1 MEIYLIGLAVAL
13 VGGLLMSRLTRLLH
27 LPAVTAY
34 LVAGLLLG
42 PFFLGRLNVPG
53 LGFNTLEEVN
63 VLSIVSQTALGFIAF
78 AMGNEFRLSQ
88 LRTIGSRA
96 IIIGILQA
104 VITTVVVDVV
114 LLLLHLFFPRR
125 SGENKATVLTLPGG
139 SLSRVNCTF
148 ASLKGIALGGPR
160 TFTSGTTLTLYGIR

>member
-53 LGFNTLEEVN
+53 LGFNTLDEVN

-114 LLLLHLFFPRR
+114 LLLLHLFFPHI
-125 SGENKATVLTLPGG
+125 KIYPFKIIIL
-139 SLSRVNCTF
+139 SLIQTRIPHRWCN
-148 ASLKGIALGGPR
+148 
-160 TFTSGTTLTLYGIR
+160 